1 MSYSSSPLLRHNVIM
16 RSGYDRLFINLLYA
30 IPLLMGWDNGSLFS
44 IPGTKVSCAK
54 ETDDACMHWTTYG
67 ETSKNR

>member
-1 MSYSSSPLLRHNVIM
+1 MIMSYWLMSYSSSPLLRHNVIM

-30 IPLLMGWDNGSLFS
+30 IPLFS